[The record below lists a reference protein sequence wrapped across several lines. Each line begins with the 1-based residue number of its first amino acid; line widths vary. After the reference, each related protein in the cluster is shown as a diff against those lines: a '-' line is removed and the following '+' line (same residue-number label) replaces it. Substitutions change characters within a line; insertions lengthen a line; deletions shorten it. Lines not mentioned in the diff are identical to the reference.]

1 MKFFH
6 IFNTSARLWSVV
18 VLHLFQRTIKPPA
31 PEPRG
36 LLSSVTL
43 EDNCLR
49 DNPQD
54 GVNESEKVLL
64 DERTS
69 DLSGGCLLHPT
80 PKLWR
85 VCFDGNPSS
94 IIGGRVWVSVI

>member
-6 IFNTSARLWSVV
+6 IFNISARLWSVV
-18 VLHLFQRTIKPPA
+18 VLHLFQRTIKLPT

-36 LLSSVTL
+36 VLSSVTL
-43 EDNCLR
+43 KDNCLR

-69 DLSGGCLLHPT
+69 DLSGCCLSHPT
-80 PKLWR
+80 LPPPVDL
-85 VCFDGNPSS
+85 FGFLSS
-94 IIGGRVWVSVI
+94 NDEE